1 MEFAELCSYSVI
13 VFYDE
18 DGTAAANLYTILHR
32 AFNRLRDMQ
41 VKRFPHPRK
50 MCISK
55 MRCCI

>member
-41 VKRFPHPRK
+41 VQRFPHPRK
-50 MCISK
+50 VCVSK
-55 MRCCI
+55 M